1 LTQGRPSRAAASR
14 TRSRCS
20 ARTLALSDLDLRILD
35 LLASHRVLTQTQLAS
50 INPETPARTLRY
62 RCARLTREGLAGR
75 SRPYRERGSAP
86 HHFWPTRNGEAI
98 VTGGP
103 PPRGGERREPNPLFL
118 AHAAGLSEVYVAL
131 ARTLPAEVKL
141 TRFEREA
148 DAREPFTAWASRE
161 KRAIAP
167 DAFIEITEAD
177 GGSLLAFVE
186 LDMGSMSHRRLKA
199 KAAGYAEY
207 VKVEAWRERHRFCPA
222 LLFLTTVEKRARSF
236 LAAMEKEAGRD
247 SLLLTCACD
256 LARKL
261 RDCASE
267 DRWLLSVD
275 GGRQAVD
282 LLTALREARRP
293 FDEEQ
298 ERAKAE
304 RGRRDSEREHLRSDP
319 DALRSHLRPRSRDDW
334 GIEQLGPP
342 AAAALTF
349 TLEHGEPLE
358 EAERVALRALGE
370 MLADPLRVQLDDR
383 ELTADERR
391 AFDGLVRHHLARQLN
406 RVRDLAERYG
416 EGPALR
422 KERKRLQG
430 GALPDRNDPS
440 WRLREEAR
448 RDGDA
453 RTRQERLREDYL
465 GGREQRARR
474 LAKAQGI
481 FGRLHNRPEAFLEE
495 VDRRSLRLCPS
506 CEEVAY
512 PDPEWARYERGARPD
527 VAGRCHF
534 CDAEEL
540 AKIEPA
546 AEEGGRR

>member
-1 LTQGRPSRAAASR
+1 LTQGRPSRAAPSR

-20 ARTLALSDLDLRILD
+20 ARTPALSDLDLRILD

-50 INPETPARTLRY
+50 INPETPTRTLRY

-86 HHFWPTRNGEAI
+86 HHFWPTRKGEAI

-118 AHAAGLSEVYVAL
+118 AHAAGLSQVYVAL
-131 ARTLPAEVKL
+131 ATTLPAEVKL

-148 DAREPFTAWASRE
+148 DAREPFASWASRE

-167 DAFIEITEAD
+167 DAFIEITDAD
-177 GGSLLAFVE
+177 GGALLAFVE
-186 LDMGSMSHRRLKA
+186 LDLGSMSHRRLKA

-207 VKVEAWRERHRFCPA
+207 VKAEAWRERHRFCPA
-222 LLFLTTVEKRARSF
+222 LLFLTTAEKRARSF

-247 SLLLTCACD
+247 SLLLTCGCG
-256 LARKL
+256 LARRL
-261 RDCASE
+261 PDCASK

-275 GGRQAVD
+275 EGKQAVD
-282 LLTALREARRP
+282 LLSALREARRP

-298 ERAKAE
+298 ERVRAE
-304 RGRRDSEREHLRSDP
+304 RDREDAERERLRSDP
-319 DALRSHLRPRSRDDW
+319 EALRTHLRSRTHCDL
-334 GIEQLGPP
+334 GVERLGPP
-342 AAAALTF
+342 AAAALAF
-349 TLEHGEPLE
+349 TLEQDGPLE
-358 EAERVALRALGE
+358 EAERAALRTLGA
-370 MLADPLRVQLDDR
+370 MFADPLRVQLDDR
-383 ELTADERR
+383 ELTAGERR
-391 AFDGLVRHHLARQLN
+391 TFDALVRCHLAGQLD
-406 RVRDLAERYG
+406 RVGDLAERYG

-422 KERKRLQG
+422 KARKRLRG
-430 GALPDRNDPS
+430 GELPDRNNPS
-440 WRLREEAR
+440 WRLQEEAR
-448 RDGDA
+448 RDDDA
-453 RTRQERLREDYL
+453 RAKQERLREDYL
-465 GGREQRARR
+465 GGREQRARQ

-481 FGRLHNRPEAFLEE
+481 VGRLRNRPENFLEE

-534 CDAEEL
+534 CGAEKL

-546 AEEGGRR
+546 AEEEGQP

>member
-1 LTQGRPSRAAASR
+1 MSR
-14 TRSRCS
+14 TRSS
-20 ARTLALSDLDLRILD
+20 SPTP
-35 LLASHRVLTQTQLAS
+35 LAS
-50 INPETPARTLRY
+50 
-62 RCARLTREGLAGR
+62 G
-75 SRPYRERGSAP
+75 
-86 HHFWPTRNGEAI
+86 
-98 VTGGP
+98 
-103 PPRGGERREPNPLFL
+103 
-118 AHAAGLSEVYVAL
+118 EVYVAL
-131 ARTLPAEVKL
+131 ATTLPAEVRL

-161 KRAIAP
+161 KRAIVP

-177 GGSLLAFVE
+177 GSSLLAFVE
-186 LDMGSMSHRRLKA
+186 LDMGSMSHRRLKT

-207 VKVEAWRERHRFCPA
+207 VKVEAWRGRHRFCPA

-236 LAAMEKEAGRD
+236 LAAMEKEAGRG

-256 LARKL
+256 LARRL
-261 RDCASE
+261 PDSVSE
-267 DRWLLSVD
+267 NRWLLSVD
-275 GGRQAVD
+275 EGKQAVD

-298 ERAKAE
+298 EQAKAE
-304 RGRRDSEREHLRSDP
+304 RDRKDSERERLRSDP
-319 DALRSHLRPRSRDDW
+319 EALRSHLRSRSRDDW
-334 GIEQLGPP
+334 GIERLGHP

-349 TLEHGEPLE
+349 TLEQDDPLE
-358 EAERVALRALGE
+358 EAERVALRALGA
-370 MLADPLRVQLDDR
+370 MLADPLRAQLDDR
-383 ELTADERR
+383 ELTAKERR
-391 AFDGLVRHHLARQLN
+391 AFDGLVRHHLARQLE

-440 WRLREEAR
+440 WRLSEEAR

-453 RTRQERLREDYL
+453 RARQERLRDSYL
-465 GGREQRARR
+465 GEREQRARQ

-481 FGRLHNRPEAFLEE
+481 VSRLRNRPEAFLEE

-527 VAGRCHF
+527 VSGRCHF

>member
-1 LTQGRPSRAAASR
+1 MTKGRPSRTAAHR

-20 ARTLALSDLDLRILD
+20 LRTPALSDLDLRILD

-86 HHFWPTRNGEAI
+86 HHFWPTRKGEAI

-131 ARTLPAEVKL
+131 ATTLPAGATL

-148 DAREPFTAWASRE
+148 NAREPFTAWASRE

-167 DAFIEITEAD
+167 DAFIEITEAH
-177 GGSLLAFVE
+177 GGSLLAFIE

-207 VKVEAWRERHRFCPA
+207 VKAEAWRERHRFCPA
-222 LLFLTTVEKRARSF
+222 LLFLTTAEKRARSF
-236 LAAMEKEAGRD
+236 LVAMEKEAGQD

-256 LARKL
+256 LARRL
-261 RDCASE
+261 PDCASK

-275 GGRQAVD
+275 EGKQAVD
-282 LLTALREARRP
+282 LLSALREARRP

-298 ERAKAE
+298 ERVRAE
-304 RGRRDSEREHLRSDP
+304 RDREDAERERLRSDP
-319 DALRSHLRPRSRDDW
+319 EALRTHLRLRTNCDLE
-334 GIEQLGPP
+334 IERLGPP
-342 AAAALTF
+342 AAAALAF
-349 TLEHGEPLE
+349 TLEHDDPLE
-358 EAERVALRALGE
+358 ETERDALRALGA
-370 MLADPLRVQLDDR
+370 MLTDPLRVQLDDR
-383 ELTADERR
+383 KLTAEEHR
-391 AFDGLVRHHLARQLN
+391 AFDGLVRHHLGKQLD
-406 RVRDLAERYG
+406 RVKDLAERYG

-422 KERKRLQG
+422 KARKHLQG
-430 GALPDRNDPS
+430 GTLPDPDDPS
-440 WRLREEAR
+440 WRLSEEAR
-448 RDGDA
+448 RNGDA
-453 RTRQERLREDYL
+453 RDKQERLREDYL
-465 GGREQRARR
+465 DWREQRARQ

-481 FGRLHNRPEAFLEE
+481 VGRLRNRPETFLAE
-495 VDRRSLRLCPS
+495 VDRRSLRFCQA

-512 PDPEWARYERGARPD
+512 PDPERARYERARSD

-534 CDAEEL
+534 CSTEKL
-540 AKIEPA
+540 AKIEPPS
-546 AEEGGRR
+546 EEGDRL

>member
-1 LTQGRPSRAAASR
+1 LTQGRPSCAAASR
-14 TRSRCS
+14 ARSRSS

-35 LLASHRVLTQTQLAS
+35 LLTSHRVLTQTQLAS

-86 HHFWPTRNGEAI
+86 HLFWPTRKGEAI

-131 ARTLPAEVKL
+131 ATALPAEVKL

-236 LAAMEKEAGRD
+236 LATMEKEAGRD
-247 SLLLTCACD
+247 SLLLTCVCD
-256 LARKL
+256 LARRL
-261 RDCASE
+261 PDCASE

-275 GGRQAVD
+275 GGARSSD

-298 ERAKAE
+298 EHVRAE
-304 RGRRDSEREHLRSDP
+304 RDREDAKRERLRSDP
-319 DALRSHLRPRSRDDW
+319 EALRSHLRSRSRDDW
-334 GIEQLGPP
+334 GDERLGHP
-342 AAAALTF
+342 AAAALAF
-349 TLEHGEPLE
+349 TLEQDDPLE
-358 EAERVALRALGE
+358 EAERAALRALGA
-370 MLADPLRVQLDDR
+370 MLDDR
-383 ELTADERR
+383 ELTAEEQRT
-391 AFDGLVRHHLARQLN
+391 FDGLVRCHLARQLD

-422 KERKRLQG
+422 KARKHLQG

-440 WRLREEAR
+440 WRLPEEAR

-453 RTRQERLREDYL
+453 RAKQERLREDYL
-465 GGREQRARR
+465 GGREQRARQ
-474 LAKAQGI
+474 LAKAQSI
-481 FGRLHNRPEAFLEE
+481 VGRLRNRPERFLDE
-495 VDRRSLRLCPS
+495 VDRHSLRFCQA

-512 PDPEWARYERGARPD
+512 PDPKWARYKRVHPD

-534 CDAEEL
+534 CGAEEL

-546 AEEGGRR
+546 TEEGGRR

>member
-1 LTQGRPSRAAASR
+1 MTQGRPSRAAASR

-20 ARTLALSDLDLRILD
+20 ARTPALSDLDLRILD
-35 LLASHRVLTQTQLAS
+35 LLSSHRVLTQTQLAS

-86 HHFWPTRNGEAI
+86 HHFWPTRKGEAI

-131 ARTLPAEVKL
+131 ATTLPAGAKL

-167 DAFIEITEAD
+167 DAFIEITDAD
-177 GGSLLAFVE
+177 GSALLAFVE
-186 LDMGSMSHRRLKA
+186 LDLGSMSHRRLKA

-222 LLFLTTVEKRARSF
+222 LLFLTTAEKRARSF

-247 SLLLTCACD
+247 SLLLTCTCD
-256 LARKL
+256 LARRL
-261 RDCASE
+261 PDCASE
-267 DRWLLSVD
+267 NRWLLSID
-275 GGRQAVD
+275 EGKRAVD
-282 LLTALREARRP
+282 LLTALREARHP

-298 ERAKAE
+298 QRAKAE
-304 RGRRDSEREHLRSDP
+304 RERRASEREHLRSDP
-319 DALRSHLRPRSRDDW
+319 EALRSHLRSRSRDDW
-334 GIEQLGPP
+334 GIERLGP

-349 TLEHGEPLE
+349 TLGHDDPLE
-358 EAERVALRALGE
+358 EAERIALKALGA
-370 MLADPLRVQLDDR
+370 MLANPLRVQLDDR
-383 ELTADERR
+383 ELTAEERR
-391 AFDGLVRHHLARQLN
+391 AFDGLVRHHLARQLD

-422 KERKRLQG
+422 KERKRLQD

-440 WRLREEAR
+440 WRLPEEAR

-453 RTRQERLREDYL
+453 LAKQERLREDYL
-465 GGREQRARR
+465 GGREQRARQ
-474 LAKAQGI
+474 LAKSQGI
-481 FGRLHNRPEAFLEE
+481 LGRLRNRPESFLEE

-534 CDAEEL
+534 CGAEEL
-540 AKIEPA
+540 AKIEAA